1 MTEAPALR
9 ARPLRTLIVEHDDAD
24 VELCLAALAHDGF
37 SVTPVVV
44 SDAPGFEAAI
54 ADREFDVVLADYTL
68 PSWIGMDA
76 LESLQAHG
84 IDTPFI
90 LITGTLGEER
100 AVECIKR
107 GAADYVLKRNLAR
120 LGTAVRRAL
129 AERHARDERR
139 AQQTLIHRLSLAVD
153 QSPASVVITD
163 THGTIEYVNQR
174 FLDASGYERDEVLG
188 RNPRFISAGTTPASV
203 YDDLWTT
210 ITGGAVWQG
219 QLLNRRKNGEEY
231 WDLVRI
237 SPIRAPGGA
246 VTHFLATQE
255 DLSARIQAEA
265 ELRERE
271 ERFRQVADNIREV
284 IFMADV
290 ATDRIVLVNRAYE
303 TVWGRSCESLYADR
317 RTFLDAVVP
326 EDRAA
331 VIEHMELAAHGEDP
345 GTIEYRVVRPDGSVR
360 WVMTHSSPIA
370 DASGRVSRVIGVV
383 QDVTDRKRA
392 QESLAEREARLQKL
406 IEASFGGISI
416 AVDGIIR
423 DASPGYATLFGVPL
437 DHLVGRAITEFVA
450 EESVADVT
458 RRIEEQIEGTYEY
471 VGRRSDGRRIF
482 LEATARNHVIDGRP
496 GRIAAVR
503 DITEKRTLEE
513 QVRRAQKMEAV
524 GRLAGGV
531 AHDFNNLLTVISGHV
546 ELALE
551 DETTQAPVRDS
562 LVHVQ
567 RAAHSAAAL
576 TRQLL
581 AFSRQQVIEP
591 RPVIL
596 EHAVVA
602 AARMLGRVIGE
613 DIHIRTN
620 PHTPQSIVRI
630 DPGQLDQVIMNLAVN
645 ARDAMPDGGELLLET
660 DVAEFDS
667 GYAET
672 HWPAMPG
679 RFALLAISDTGTG
692 MDDETRAH
700 IFEPFFT
707 TKGVGKGTGLGLATV
722 YGIVKQHDG
731 FIWVYS
737 EPGSGTTFKVYL
749 PLHVDDAVPAAIGA
763 QTTEHLQGAEVVLL
777 AEDSAAVRDTT
788 RRMLVRYG
796 YTVLEA
802 PDGPTALA
810 LAARHHGPIHLLITD
825 VVMPDMN
832 GSELATAFARL
843 RPHAK
848 TLFISGYTDDAV
860 VRHGAITSG
869 GRFLQKP
876 FTPVALARK
885 VRAILDE

>member
-1 MTEAPALR
+1 MTEASTPR
-9 ARPLRTLIVEHDDAD
+9 TVPLRVLIVEHDDAD
-24 VELCLAALAHDGF
+24 VELCLAALARDGF

-54 ADREFDVVLADYTL
+54 ADRDFDVVLADYTL

-100 AVECIKR
+100 AVECIQR

-153 QSPASVVITD
+153 QSPASVIITD

-188 RNPRFISAGTTPASV
+188 RNPSFISAGATPASV

-210 ITGGAVWQG
+210 ISGGAVWQG
-219 QLLNRRKNGEEY
+219 ELLNRRKNGEEY

-237 SPIRAPGGA
+237 SPIRESDGA

-255 DLSARIQAEA
+255 DLSARIRAEA
-265 ELRERE
+265 EVRERE

-290 ATDRIVLVNRAYE
+290 VTDRIVLVNRAYE
-303 TVWGRSCESLYADR
+303 TVWGRSCASLYEDR
-317 RTFLDAVVP
+317 RTFLDSVPP
-326 EDRAA
+326 EDRGA
-331 VIEHMELAAHGEDP
+331 VIEHMQRAARGEEPDAV
-345 GTIEYRVVRPDGSVR
+345 EYRVIRPDGSVR
-360 WVMTHSSPIA
+360 WVMTHSTPVV
-370 DASGRVSRVIGVV
+370 DASGRVCRAIGIV

-392 QESLAEREARLQKL
+392 QESLAESERRFRKL

-423 DASPGYATLFGVPL
+423 DASPGYAALFGVPL
-437 DHLVGRAITEFVA
+437 ERVVGRAVTDFVA
-450 EESVADVT
+450 EESLADVR
-458 RRIEEQIEGTYEY
+458 RRITGQIEGSYEY
-471 VGRRSDGRRIF
+471 VGRREDGRRIA

-503 DITEKRTLEE
+503 DITEKRALEE
-513 QVRRAQKMEAV
+513 QVRQAQKMEAV

-531 AHDFNNLLTVISGHV
+531 AHDFNNLLTVISGHI

-551 DETTQAPVRDS
+551 EQPTEAPIHAS
-562 LVHVQ
+562 LVQVQ

-613 DIHIRTN
+613 DVHIKTH
-620 PHTPQSIVRI
+620 PHTPESIVRI

-660 DVAEFDS
+660 DVVEFDS
-667 GYAET
+667 SYAEM
-672 HWPAMPG
+672 HWPATPG
-679 RFALLAISDTGTG
+679 RFALLAISDTGIG

-700 IFEPFFT
+700 IFEPFYT
-707 TKGVGKGTGLGLATV
+707 TKGPGKGTGLGLATV

-749 PLHVDDAVPAAIGA
+749 PLLLDDAVPAATSPPPAERLEG
-763 QTTEHLQGAEVVLL
+763 TEVVLL
-777 AEDSAAVRDTT
+777 AEDSAAVRNTT
-788 RRMLVRYG
+788 RRMLARYG

-810 LAARHHGPIHLLITD
+810 LAARHRGPIHLLLTD
-825 VVMPDMN
+825 IVMPDMN

-843 RPHAK
+843 RPDAK

-885 VRAILDE
+885 VRAVLDE